1 MAESELPVLEKV
13 FLASAEARGP
23 ALPQER
29 EERSKLGEALGPCR
43 RERPT
48 PAVTPHGAPTVRGA
62 SWAGQAP
69 MGGSSFPADPG

>member
-29 EERSKLGEALGPCR
+29 EERSKLGEALSPL
-43 RERPT
+43 
-48 PAVTPHGAPTVRGA
+48 PA
-62 SWAGQAP
+62 
-69 MGGSSFPADPG
+69 